1 MMFTLR
7 MSLWTQTFIKLSVL
21 IKRCQRSIARFLS
34 FLVSLVSSFV
44 LGNWNTIFYAL
55 VD

>member
-21 IKRCQRSIARFLS
+21 IKHYQRSIARFLS
-34 FLVSLVSSFV
+34 FLLSLISSFA
-44 LGNWNTIFYAL
+44 LGITGIQYL
-55 VD
+55 MH